1 MDEADEIADL
11 KRRLREADSQA
22 VRLRYDGPH
31 AKERDEAIEAAR
43 AMRKRLFELTG
54 DAYGGKTKPPRP
66 PPDDALNAEYLSPGD
81 VPADVMAYERQRSV
95 VTSDATD
102 AQRWARIVDT
112 LDDERLSGD
121 VTLYRATEDGDDIR
135 PGDWVTLDRAYAEEH
150 NRRWLDGRGGNGCRR
165 RRRLGVADRE
175 LRGSHICAS

>member
-1 MDEADEIADL
+1 
-11 KRRLREADSQA
+11 
-22 VRLRYDGPH
+22 V
-31 AKERDEAIEAAR
+31 IEAAR
-43 AMRKRLFELTG
+43 TIRRRLFELTG
-54 DAYGGKTKPPRP
+54 DAYGGKTKPKRP
-66 PPDDALNAEYLSPGD
+66 PPDDALNAEYPSPED

-121 VTLYRATEDGDDIR
+121 MTLYRATEDGDDIR

-150 NRRWLDGRGGNGCRR
+150 NRRWLDGRGQIVEMDVDGEDVLASPTGNYEE
-165 RRRLGVADRE
+165 AIFAPRE
-175 LRGSHICAS
+175 LSGPIERAGSEPDGMCPR